1 MKQMVECLCDI
12 IGEVQK
18 SSKAVDDEGGHFM
31 RVHVTLD
38 LNLPLCRGCV
48 ITLEGGGGKS

>member
-18 SSKAVDDEGGHFM
+18 SSRVVDDEGDHFM
-31 RVHVTLD
+31 RVRVTLD